1 MEITVRR
8 TGGFAGIARTAQVR
22 TDDLD
27 PPAADE
33 LRALVREADLPA
45 VRSEPSGADRFQYEI
60 HVRDGDREQRAIVH
74 DGAMPE
80 PVRRLVDRVQELS
93 AATP

>member
-1 MEITVRR
+1 MDITVRR
-8 TGGFAGIARTAQVR
+8 TGGFAGIARTARVR

-45 VRSEPSGADRFQYEI
+45 VKSEPSGADRFQYEI
-60 HVRDGDREQRAIVH
+60 HVRDGHRDQRATVH

-93 AATP
+93 TG

>member
-22 TDDLD
+22 TNDLD
-27 PPAADE
+27 PAVADE
-33 LRALVREADLPA
+33 LRALVGDADLPA
-45 VRSEPSGADRFQYEI
+45 VKSEPSGADRFQYEI

-74 DGAMPE
+74 DGAMPDA
-80 PVRRLVDRVQELS
+80 VRKLVSRVQELS
-93 AATP
+93 G

>member
-1 MEITVRR
+1 VRR
-8 TGGFAGIARTAQVR
+8 TGGFAGIARTARVR

-27 PPAADE
+27 PTAADE

-45 VRSEPSGADRFQYEI
+45 VKSEPSGADRFQYEI
-60 HVRDGDREQRAIVH
+60 RVRDGDRDHRATVH

-93 AATP
+93 TR

>member
-8 TGGFAGIARTAQVR
+8 TGGFAGITRTARVR
-22 TDDLD
+22 THELD

-33 LRALVREADLPA
+33 LHALVHDADLPA
-45 VRSEPSGADRFQYEI
+45 VGGEPSGADRFQYEI
-60 HVRDGDREQRAIVH
+60 HVREGDREQRATVH
-74 DGAMPE
+74 DGAMPD

-93 AATP
+93 TD

>member
-1 MEITVRR
+1 VRR
-8 TGGFAGIARTAQVR
+8 TGGFAGIARTARVR

-27 PPAADE
+27 PTAADE

-45 VRSEPSGADRFQYEI
+45 VKSEPSGADRFQYEI
-60 HVRDGDREQRAIVH
+60 RVRDGDRDQRATVH

-93 AATP
+93 TR

>member
-8 TGGFAGIARTAQVR
+8 TGGFAGIARTARVR

-27 PPAADE
+27 PTAADE

-45 VRSEPSGADRFQYEI
+45 VKSEPSGADRFQYEI
-60 HVRDGDREQRAIVH
+60 HVRAGDRDQRATVH

-93 AATP
+93 TR

>member
-1 MEITVRR
+1 MRR
-8 TGGFAGIARTAQVR
+8 TGGFAGIARTARVR

-27 PPAADE
+27 PTAADE

-45 VRSEPSGADRFQYEI
+45 VKSEPSGADRFQYEI
-60 HVRDGDREQRAIVH
+60 HVRDGDRDKRATVH

-80 PVRRLVDRVQELS
+80 PVRRLVDNVQELS
-93 AATP
+93 TG